1 MRDSLEI
8 DAVTGDITITDNT
21 HLDRETRDSKN
32 VSLCRGLLLLR
43 PDFVAYVMV
52 VEAKDENG
60 KFGLSRVARTRLVI
74 NIEDVNDVPPLF
86 KKRKYE
92 GFMSSDLSRLR
103 NNLQVE
109 AIDND
114 KRGTQNSDVRWVS
127 VTTFEYFTSSSLKV

>member
-1 MRDSLEI
+1 
-8 DAVTGDITITDNT
+8 
-21 HLDRETRDSKN
+21 
-32 VSLCRGLLLLR
+32 
-43 PDFVAYVMV
+43 MV

-109 AIDND
+109 AVDND
-114 KRGTQNSDVRWVS
+114 KIGTQNSDVR
-127 VTTFEYFTSSSLKV
+127 